1 MDEKELAQLFAY
13 LNGTGNVS
21 ELLEI
26 EEVIVDHV
34 PEDAD
39 RLSLGGSGAKTVW
52 SEDQK
57 RIVTVRRRK
66 LIFAHD
72 GHLILDP
79 ESIAG
84 FCAVCKEKC
93 GRRTILSKTTA
104 KSCVQCG
111 RLLCPDHQVIV
122 GGIVYCPAHG
132 KWPRIKKFFTG

>member
-1 MDEKELAQLFAY
+1 MDEKERAELLAY
-13 LNGTGNVS
+13 LEGTGSVS

-26 EEVIVDHV
+26 EEVIVDQV
-34 PEDAD
+34 PEDASQ
-39 RLSLGGSGAKTVW
+39 LSLGGTGAKTIW

-66 LIFAHD
+66 LVFAHD
-72 GHLILDP
+72 GHLVLDP

-84 FCAVCKEKC
+84 FCAVCKEKH
-93 GRRTILSKTTA
+93 GRRIILSKTTA
-104 KSCVQCG
+104 KSCAHCG

-132 KWPRIKKFFTG
+132 RWPRIKKFFIG